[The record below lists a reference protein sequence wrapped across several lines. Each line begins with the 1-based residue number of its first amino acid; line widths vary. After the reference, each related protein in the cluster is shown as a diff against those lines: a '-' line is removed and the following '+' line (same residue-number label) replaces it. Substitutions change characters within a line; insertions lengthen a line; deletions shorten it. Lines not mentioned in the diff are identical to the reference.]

1 MKNTLLKNIYSLEGK
16 IIKRIVWNNSNEPM
30 GIITSDDSIVILN
43 GEEDYNKFN
52 EREGGCIEI
61 FDQYDADH
69 LDKKTQYKF
78 GLISITEYMKY
89 KKEQKAKEEEKK
101 KKDEETIEQKELQQL
116 EYLANKYNK
125 KIE

>member
-1 MKNTLLKNIYSLEGK
+1 MNTLLENVYSLEGK
-16 IIKRIVWNNSNEPM
+16 TIKRIVWDGGNKPM

-78 GLISITEYMKY
+78 GLISITEYIKH
-89 KKEQKAKEEEKK
+89 KKEEKIKEAKQKK
-101 KKDEETIEQKELQQL
+101 KSEETIEQKELEQL

-125 KIE
+125 KIK